1 MCNCRVGY
9 RLSRH
14 IQIYMLFGTKKNR
27 KKKVGERRRNWR
39 LQTALATF
47 QVNRVTKAN
56 VKNDFI
62 ENCNTLV
69 NYC

>member
-1 MCNCRVGY
+1 
-9 RLSRH
+9 
-14 IQIYMLFGTKKNR
+14 MLFGTKKNR

-39 LQTALATF
+39 LQTAFATF